1 MPPCDFS
8 DPALDAFNEPKNL
21 AFSFC
26 RYIKGAQCGG
36 EMSADA
42 RPVFLVDAQP
52 FWTDVMFRPVYNK
65 EPTYV
70 AHRESTRSYFLGRHR
85 FPPDDPKT
93 VAVYSRQ
100 QREKKLSITAKS
112 FI

>member
-21 AFSFC
+21 AFFFC

-52 FWTDVMFRPVYNK
+52 FERMSCFAPYT
-65 EPTYV
+65 
-70 AHRESTRSYFLGRHR
+70 TRSR
-85 FPPDDPKT
+85 PT
-93 VAVYSRQ
+93 
-100 QREKKLSITAKS
+100 
-112 FI
+112 

>member
-21 AFSFC
+21 AFFFC

-42 RPVFLVDAQP
+42 RPVFLVDAQSRDIGGYLHHIGVYLFIVDP
-52 FWTDVMFRPVYNK
+52 LIRCTCFRTSCACFVGGAHRHFKAVYV
-65 EPTYV
+65 EGRV
-70 AHRESTRSYFLGRHR
+70 AHTRS
-85 FPPDDPKT
+85 
-93 VAVYSRQ
+93 
-100 QREKKLSITAKS
+100 EN
-112 FI
+112 

>member
-21 AFSFC
+21 AFFFC

-42 RPVFLVDAQP
+42 RPVFLVDAQALLNGCHGSP
-52 FWTDVMFRPVYNK
+52 RIQQG
-65 EPTYV
+65 
-70 AHRESTRSYFLGRHR
+70 ASRRS
-85 FPPDDPKT
+85 
-93 VAVYSRQ
+93 A
-100 QREKKLSITAKS
+100 
-112 FI
+112 